1 MELNGQLAIW
11 TFSIIAWYQQSFGII
26 WQLAHMKNLKFF
38 TCEIFFLMGRGI
50 KQAIWTFSIITCYQQ
65 SSGIIWQ
72 LAHMKNLNLLKIVK
86 NFAPICASVMC
97 VLLRIMRHQIVLDL
111 PLCIL
116 SGEGGY
122 TVPDDGGLGRGAG
135 RDGTWI
141 LEGKFADQKL
151 GGLLVS
157 LDLLRAMEPGL
168 YLWGFLIPP
177 VAVAVEALVANWFVY
192 WRFNFIFQSRKRLY
206 IHKCPSV
213 S

>member
-1 MELNGQLAIW
+1 
-11 TFSIIAWYQQSFGII
+11 
-26 WQLAHMKNLKFF
+26 
-38 TCEIFFLMGRGI
+38 MGRGI

-135 RDGTWI
+135 RDGT
-141 LEGKFADQKL
+141 
-151 GGLLVS
+151 
-157 LDLLRAMEPGL
+157 
-168 YLWGFLIPP
+168 
-177 VAVAVEALVANWFVY
+177 
-192 WRFNFIFQSRKRLY
+192 
-206 IHKCPSV
+206 
-213 S
+213 